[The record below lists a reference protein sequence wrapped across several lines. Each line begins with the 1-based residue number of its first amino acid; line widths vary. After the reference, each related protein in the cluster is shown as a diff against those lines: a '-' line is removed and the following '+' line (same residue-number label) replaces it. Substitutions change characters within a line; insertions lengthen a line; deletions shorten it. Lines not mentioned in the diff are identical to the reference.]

1 MELVFVSYRDL
12 GDQLAIYPESA
23 RRLIERQGWE
33 KDKGKDGRMGAW
45 VPDEE
50 LRERQAPIF
59 NRLRARIRN
68 DKI

>member
-1 MELVFVSYRDL
+1 MELVFVSYREL
-12 GDQLAIYPESA
+12 GDQLAIHSESA

-50 LRERQAPIF
+50 LRERQAPMF
-59 NRLRARIRN
+59 SRLRARIRHGE
-68 DKI
+68 I